1 MNSSLIIIMK
11 SKLPAVFAE
20 SQTADKQINADEM
33 THSSQM
39 HKVRKKSLWSIKNY
53 WLLREVEEK
62 QHKIIIQRNEAL
74 VFLFYECTDVT
85 LWYFQYTVTSTQD
98 IRAAVLT
105 FIWIQTINS
114 TSISPLP
121 SIYMSI
127 KCVLALIGRPQR
139 D

>member
-1 MNSSLIIIMK
+1 MK

-33 THSSQM
+33 TQSSQM
-39 HKVRKKSLWSIKNY
+39 HKVRKKYLWSIKNY

-85 LWYFQYTVTSTQD
+85 LF
-98 IRAAVLT
+98 
-105 FIWIQTINS
+105 
-114 TSISPLP
+114 
-121 SIYMSI
+121 
-127 KCVLALIGRPQR
+127 
-139 D
+139 